1 MNQHVKI
8 PFLPPL
14 RGAKEYTLV
23 LDLDETLVHYYEEKN
38 TVLIRPYAA
47 QFLQEMAQF
56 YEVVIFTA
64 GTKDY
69 ADWALAHL

>member
-1 MNQHVKI
+1 MNLNVKV

-14 RGAKEYTLV
+14 NGNKQYTLV

-38 TVLIRPYAA
+38 TVLIRPYASS
-47 QFLQEMAQF
+47 FLQQMAQY
-56 YEVVIFTA
+56 YEIVIFTA